1 MNRFENS
8 FTIVIPTYTGE
19 DFIGDC
25 LDSILAQDSMDMCE
39 GVVIVID
46 GPNDSLRRIVDSYA
60 SKFKIK
66 KILYKV
72 IQFDINMGRL
82 HARLA
87 GAKSATSKY
96 LLFVDDRAVLTAGY
110 VKTIISRREDVII
123 PTVSEASYPNV
134 MSLAM
139 ARVRTAVFKA
149 GKPIADKQRYI
160 TSNNFD
166 NLPKGTT
173 SIWVPKNIFIEISEN
188 VSQQTKNAKTVS
200 DDTRILRGVIDSGR
214 IIHRDDVATILYQ
227 PRAELAREFEH
238 TYKRGPLFI
247 DYYLRKNSRYLF
259 PLLIFY
265 VGFAVWLVV
274 LLLEWKVALAL
285 VAIAAAI
292 IFIASMR
299 VANYTNEIGK
309 VFIGTLLVCVAFSA
323 GLLVG
328 AVKKVID

>member
-46 GPNDSLRRIVDSYA
+46 GPNDSLRKIVDSYA
-60 SKFKIK
+60 SKFKVK

-87 GAKSATSKY
+87 GAKSASSKY
-96 LLFVDDRAVLTAGY
+96 LLFVDDRVVLTAGY
-110 VKTIISRREDVII
+110 IKTIISRREDVII
-123 PTVSEASYPNV
+123 PSVAEASYPNV

-139 ARVRTAVFKA
+139 ARMRTVVFKT

-160 TSNNFD
+160 TSDNFD
-166 NLPKGTT
+166 DLPKGTAGV
-173 SIWVPKNIFIEISEN
+173 WVLRDIFIEVSEN
-188 VSQQTKNAKTVS
+188 ISQQTNNAKTVS
-200 DDTRILRGVIDSGR
+200 DDTRILRGVIDSGHM
-214 IIHRDDVATILYQ
+214 IYRDDVATILYQ
-227 PRAELAREFEH
+227 PRVELAKEFIH

-247 DYYLRKNSRYLF
+247 DYYLRRSSRYFYPLIAFYIGFSVWLSILF
-259 PLLIFY
+259 VDWKMAISL
-265 VGFAVWLVV
+265 AVVVLVV
-274 LLLEWKVALAL
+274 LFVT
-285 VAIAAAI
+285 AIK
-292 IFIASMR
+292 IANS
-299 VANYTNEIGK
+299 ANETVK
-309 VFIGTLLVCVAFSA
+309 VFAGMVLTCMSFAA

-328 AVKKVID
+328 IARKLIK